1 VPRIPQSG
9 GIFPER
15 ASKKVKKIFEN
26 PAGSLPEAARGG
38 KRLFRPETAPRVFVQ

>member
-1 VPRIPQSG
+1 MIGCTVFRQSG
-9 GIFPER
+9 HAF
-15 ASKKVKKIFEN
+15 VLKKIFEN